1 MQFSWLNARS
11 GITNRI
17 MDKYKGLELVKL
29 DRVVEKWNMQE
40 LPEKIQTK
48 QIGSFLL
55 LLSGFQLNK

>member
-48 QIGSFLL
+48 QVGFFLL